1 MVMDF
6 YYSPGA
12 TPIDLDEAI
21 GLMPTHITT
30 QAELNAWEE
39 ANIVSA
45 DHWAFRQTKRE
56 LLQESFVRD
65 LHRKMF
71 DKTWQW
77 AGTFRSSNK
86 NIGVEST
93 QIAMRLHDLLANTRY
108 QMTHKVFTADELA
121 VRFHHQLV
129 VVHAFANGNGRH
141 ARLMADVLITQLGG
155 NRFTWGHESLTEAS
169 CTRDDYLTAL
179 QAADDGNPEPLMRFA
194 RA

>member
-12 TPIDLDEAI
+12 TPIDQDEAI
-21 GLMPTHITT
+21 GLIPKHITT
-30 QAELNAWEE
+30 QIQLNVWEE

-45 DHWAFRQTKRE
+45 YRWAFQQNKRD

-71 DKTWQW
+71 DKTWLW

-86 NIGVEST
+86 NIGVDSS
-93 QIAMRLHDLLANTRY
+93 QIAIRLHDVLANTRY
-108 QMTHKVFTADELA
+108 QLTHKVFPADELA

-141 ARLMADVLITQLGG
+141 ARLMADVLIAQLGG
-155 NRFTWGHESLTEAS
+155 NRFTWGQESLTEAS
-169 CTRDDYLTAL
+169 CARDDYLTAL
-179 QAADDGNPEPLMRFA
+179 RAADCGNPEPLMRFA

>member
-1 MVMDF
+1 MDF

-12 TPIDLDEAI
+12 TPIDPDEAV
-21 GLMPTHITT
+21 GLVPKHIAS

-39 ANIVSA
+39 ANIVAA
-45 DHWAFRQTKRE
+45 DGWAFRQKKRD
-56 LLQESFVRD
+56 LLQEGFVRD

-71 DKTWQW
+71 DKTWLW
-77 AGTFRSSNK
+77 AGTFRTSNK
-86 NIGVEST
+86 NIGVESS

-108 QMTHKVFTADELA
+108 QITHQVFPADELA

-129 VVHAFANGNGRH
+129 VVHAFPNGNGRH

-155 NRFTWGHESLTEAS
+155 KRFTWGHASLMIAS
-169 CTRDDYLTAL
+169 GARDDYLMAL
-179 QAADDGNPEPLMRFA
+179 RAADQGNPESLMQFA

>member
-12 TPIDLDEAI
+12 TPIDQDEAI
-21 GLMPTHITT
+21 GLIPKHITT
-30 QAELNAWEE
+30 QIQLNVWEE

-45 DHWAFRQTKRE
+45 DRWAFRQNKRD

-71 DKTWQW
+71 DKTWLW

-86 NIGVEST
+86 NIGVDSS
-93 QIAMRLHDLLANTRY
+93 QIAIRLHDVLANTRY
-108 QMTHKVFTADELA
+108 QLTHKVFPADELA

-141 ARLMADVLITQLGG
+141 ARLMADVLIAQLGG
-155 NRFTWGHESLTEAS
+155 NRFTWGQESLTEAS
-169 CTRDDYLTAL
+169 CARDDYLTAL
-179 QAADDGNPEPLMRFA
+179 RAADCGNPEPLMRFA

>member
-1 MVMDF
+1 MDF

-12 TPIDLDEAI
+12 TPIDQDEAI
-21 GLMPTHITT
+21 GLIPKHITT
-30 QAELNAWEE
+30 QIQLNVWEE

-45 DHWAFRQTKRE
+45 DRWAFRQNKRD

-71 DKTWQW
+71 DKTWLW

-86 NIGVEST
+86 NIGVDSS
-93 QIAMRLHDLLANTRY
+93 QIAIRLHDVLANTRY
-108 QMTHKVFTADELA
+108 QLTHKVFPADELA

-141 ARLMADVLITQLGG
+141 ARLMADVLIAQLGG
-155 NRFTWGHESLTEAS
+155 NRFTWGQESLTEAS
-169 CTRDDYLTAL
+169 CARDDYLTAL
-179 QAADDGNPEPLMRFA
+179 RAADCGNPEPLMRFA